1 MRPAWIIAL
10 AVAIFVAGC
19 ATQHHQN
26 STSTNPT
33 PVVAHSKNSGWYL
46 MQPPIGRDHV
56 LDTKAKLHNWQVLAF
71 FEHAPDCD
79 AARERGLVAYPSFL
93 PVSESMP
100 LDSIAMSQRLAATT
114 LCVST
119 DDRRINWIHIDLK

>member
-1 MRPAWIIAL
+1 MRPTWTIAL
-10 AVAIFVAGC
+10 AVPVFIAGC

-26 STSTNPT
+26 STSPSPT
-33 PVVAHSKNSGWYL
+33 PVVAQDKTSGWYL
-46 MQPPIGRDHV
+46 MQPPLGPGYAP
-56 LDTKAKLHNWQVLAF
+56 DTNAKLHSWQVLAF
-71 FEHAPDCD
+71 FEHARECD
-79 AARERGLVAYPSFL
+79 AAREQGLIAYPSFL

-114 LCVST
+114 LCVAA